1 MDLNVAATIRITPK
15 SVTADLDEIKG
26 KLEDIVRD
34 YGKVHKSEIKDIAF
48 GIKSIEAVILLNDR
62 KGGIDEIE
70 EELRCMNNVSQVD
83 VINISRF

>member
-15 SVTADLDEIKG
+15 SVTANLDEIKE
-26 KLEDIVRD
+26 KLEDIVGD
-34 YGKVHKSEIKDIAF
+34 YGKIHKSEIKDIAF

-62 KGGIDEIE
+62 KGGTDEIE
-70 EELRCMNNVSQVD
+70 KKLRCMNNVSQVD